1 MGGRSLAVALFVLC
15 LALSIGLFLFEIY
28 SPEYGFRMPWIQ
40 TEFELMSATW
50 FMIEGVQ
57 TMTTQRLLAWLNYV
71 YLLLVMFVIAGIL
84 TAAMTLQYANGE
96 LPCPLCLLERVAM
109 LGVCF
114 GIMLNFRHG
123 FSYQNTGFSLL
134 FAIVLLVIAVRQSLL
149 DIYPRPGHEYIGSA
163 IFGIHMPV
171 WSIIIALCLLTAYA
185 IKLAILGGDEYLRGA
200 EPSEFPAIKKI
211 ADILGL
217 YVIAICV
224 INLVSVILQCGLGEC
239 HTFNYKLLQ

>member
-1 MGGRSLAVALFVLC
+1 
-15 LALSIGLFLFEIY
+15 
-28 SPEYGFRMPWIQ
+28 
-40 TEFELMSATW
+40 
-50 FMIEGVQ
+50 MIDSRRP
-57 TMTTQRLLAWLNYV
+57 MTTPRFLASLNYV
-71 YLLLVMFVIAGIL
+71 YLLLVMLVIAGIL

-134 FAIVLLVIAVRQSLL
+134 SAILLLVIAVRQSLL

-171 WSIIIALCLLTAYA
+171 WSIIIALALLIAYA
-185 IKLAILGGDEYLRGA
+185 IKLAILGGDEYLREA
-200 EPSEFPAIKKI
+200 EVAEFPAIRKI
-211 ADILGL
+211 ADALSL

-224 INLVSVILQCGLGEC
+224 INLVSVVLQCGFGEC

>member
-1 MGGRSLAVALFVLC
+1 
-15 LALSIGLFLFEIY
+15 
-28 SPEYGFRMPWIQ
+28 
-40 TEFELMSATW
+40 
-50 FMIEGVQ
+50 MIDSDRP
-57 TMTTQRLLAWLNYV
+57 MTSQRLLAWLNYV

-149 DIYPRPGHEYIGSA
+149 DIYTRPGHEYIGSA
-163 IFGIHMPV
+163 ILGIHMPV

-185 IKLAILGGDEYLRGA
+185 IKLAILGGDEYLREA
-200 EPSEFPAIKKI
+200 ELAEFPAIRKV

-217 YVIAICV
+217 YVITLCM
-224 INLVSVILQCGLGEC
+224 INLVSVVLQCGFGEC

>member
-1 MGGRSLAVALFVLC
+1 
-15 LALSIGLFLFEIY
+15 
-28 SPEYGFRMPWIQ
+28 
-40 TEFELMSATW
+40 
-50 FMIEGVQ
+50 
-57 TMTTQRLLAWLNYV
+57 MTDTDRPLTSQRLLAWLNYV

-84 TAAMTLQYANGE
+84 TAAMTLQYAKGE

-123 FSYQNTGFSLL
+123 LSYQNTGFSLL
-134 FAIVLLVIAVRQSLL
+134 SAILLLVIAVRQSLL

-171 WSIIIALCLLTAYA
+171 WSIIIALALLIAYA
-185 IKLAILGGDEYLRGA
+185 IKLAILGGDEYLREA
-200 EPSEFPAIKKI
+200 EVAEFPAIKKI
-211 ADILGL
+211 ADALSL
-217 YVIAICV
+217 YVIAICA
-224 INLVSVILQCGLGEC
+224 INLVSVIVQCGFGEC